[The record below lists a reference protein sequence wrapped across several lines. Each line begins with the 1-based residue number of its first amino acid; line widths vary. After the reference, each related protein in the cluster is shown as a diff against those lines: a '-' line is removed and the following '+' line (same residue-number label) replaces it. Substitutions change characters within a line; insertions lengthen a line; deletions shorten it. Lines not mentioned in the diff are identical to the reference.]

1 MFESFK
7 DFVENVAG
15 VTGDFELL
23 DLYDDFLKTGDDSKM
38 MLRLKKLGYDMS
50 DNYMMGGRV
59 GKPMGPGG
67 K

>member
-1 MFESFK
+1 
-7 DFVENVAG
+7 
-15 VTGDFELL
+15 
-23 DLYDDFLKTGDDSKM
+23 M

-59 GKPMGPGG
+59 GKPIGPGG